1 MTPRPAISAALA
13 APSGYPPSTPRT
25 SAEAPAPDT
34 PNSLDMGSA
43 SRLASRCGMPSSLT
57 AALSTK
63 NGNSDGIMTSPQV
76 ASPPRTPPEAAS
88 GQPSSAS
95 SAAAASA
102 HAS

>member
-34 PNSLDMGSA
+34 PNSLGSA

-63 NGNSDGIMTSPQV
+63 NGNSDGIITPPQV